1 MAIRAVSHTLT
12 THSME
17 VRMGALKATSTQKPE
32 SVSATRND
40 GELILLSRIKG
51 TPVHNSFGDKIG
63 HIEDLSIARE
73 SGKIRYALMSFGGFL
88 GIGEKFHPLPWNVLS
103 FDTERQG
110 YTLPLTK
117 EELTDA
123 PSYTADELAAYGG
136 QDVAYS
142 ENVYKYY
149 ARFGTAPYM

>member
-1 MAIRAVSHTLT
+1 
-12 THSME
+12 ME
-17 VRMGALKATSTQKPE
+17 VHMSAPEATSTPRPHGASTSRPE
-32 SVSATRND
+32 GASVRTNGD
-40 GELILLSRIKG
+40 ELILMSRVKG
-51 TPVHNSFGDKIG
+51 TPVHNSYGDKIG
-63 HIEDLSIARE
+63 HIEDLSIARQ

-88 GIGEKFHPLPWNVLS
+88 GIGEKFHPLPWSVLR
-103 FDTERQG
+103 FDEERQG

-136 QDVAYS
+136 EDVAYS
-142 ENVYKYY
+142 ENVYRYY